1 MVMPMTDIPPAPS
14 GLEYLLTNHV
24 QVSNELEPWL
34 DEYQATLYDH
44 ELEHSDV
51 YDRITETREGVQSG
65 WWETHTLNDAIGG
78 NAQSGRSAVRL
89 MVHDMMTLIGRLSKG
104 AVPFEKM
111 RHIRMLD
118 ALSWYDHIE
127 GVKDIRI
134 SMITNMADD
143 IPATVMDAD
152 VAEVVDEASQMD
164 KSMTMRGDH

>member
-1 MVMPMTDIPPAPS
+1 MTDIPPPPS
-14 GLEYLLTNHV
+14 GLEYLLNTHV
-24 QVSNELEPWL
+24 MVSNNVEPWL
-34 DEYQATLYDH
+34 EEYQTTLYRHDLDDT
-44 ELEHSDV
+44 EV
-51 YDRITETREGVQSG
+51 YDRIGEALEKVQSG

-78 NAQSGRSAVRL
+78 TGELGRTAVRL
-89 MVHDMMTLIGRLSKG
+89 MVHDMMTLIGRLSKD

-118 ALSWYDHIE
+118 ALSWYDDYD

-152 VAEVVDEASQMD
+152 VAEVVDQASQMD

>member
-1 MVMPMTDIPPAPS
+1 MTMTDIPPPPS
-14 GLEYLLTNHV
+14 GLEYLLNSHV
-24 QVSNELEPWL
+24 MVSNDLEPWL
-34 DEYQATLYDH
+34 EDYHTTLYQHD
-44 ELEHSDV
+44 LDDSDV
-51 YDRITETREGVQSG
+51 YDRISETLEKVQHG

-78 NAQSGRSAVRL
+78 DGHVGRTAVRL
-89 MVHDMMTLIGRLSKG
+89 MVHDMMTLIGRLSKD

-118 ALSWYDHIE
+118 ALSWYDDYD

>member
-1 MVMPMTDIPPAPS
+1 MVMRMTDIPPPPT

-24 QVSNELEPWL
+24 HVSNELEPWL
-34 DEYQATLYDH
+34 EEYQTTLYRHGLDD
-44 ELEHSDV
+44 SDV
-51 YDRITETREGVQSG
+51 YDRITGVLEEVQHG

-78 NAQSGRSAVRL
+78 NGVSGRSAVRL
-89 MVHDMMTLIGRLSKG
+89 MVHDMMTLIGRLSKD

-118 ALSWYDHIE
+118 ALSWYDDYE

-152 VAEVVDEASQMD
+152 VAEVVDVASQMN
-164 KSMTMRGDH
+164 KSMTMRGGH